1 MLTGLFARQVPK
13 VVSLHKMIVIFRF
26 QANLTKRF
34 LHLSSSL
41 DALNIKEIRTYDE
54 VNQHF
59 AEPPRF
65 SVMEFYDEANG
76 PCRMQ
81 CSRVKSTLECWDI
94 DIDLLR
100 VDVMSAAELVE
111 YFQIQSVPTLIT
123 FHREEPV
130 DREDEFVDDV
140 RLDELIETLVVLS
153 NEDEQE

>member
-1 MLTGLFARQVPK
+1 MLTGLFVRRVSK
-13 VVSLHKMIVIFRF
+13 VVSLHKTIAIFSF
-26 QANLTKRF
+26 QANLTKRL

-41 DALNIKEIRTYDE
+41 DALQIKEIRTYDE

-59 AEPPRF
+59 AEPPLF
-65 SVMEFYDEANG
+65 SIMEFYDEANG
-76 PCRMQ
+76 PCQMQ
-81 CSRVKSTLECWDI
+81 CSRVRNTLGCWDI

-111 YFQIQSVPTLIT
+111 YFQVQSVPTLIT

-130 DREDEFVDDV
+130 DREDELIDDE
-140 RLDELIETLVVLS
+140 RLDELIETLIVLS